1 MFFEDSTGNNLGY
14 FGTAN
19 IRGNLETGFIFQ
31 EREGCH
37 ISADDYSE
45 SLLMVVQEQED
56 NVHGQVS
63 CTRVRK

>member
-37 ISADDYSE
+37 ISEDDYSE